1 MRVFL
6 LLCAILFCIAIVQ
19 GQQTT
24 GRKSLTC
31 SQSSLASCR
40 CRKKNVVTCDK
51 ADCMNKMPTGDISL
65 DDRRKITSLR
75 IVNQKD
81 LTEISNE
88 DLRGLTNLVYAK
100 IAKNNI
106 ATIGNNAF
114 DDLQNLKK
122 LDLHAN
128 KLTSVPHAISRLPNL
143 EQLNLGANGIKRI
156 SNSELMSNTNLL
168 FLILRNNELTDFPA
182 TLPRNIRK
190 LSLVHNK
197 IRSVGDVRHLNQLQ
211 LLRLDG
217 NELTSIPNAQNNIS
231 SNVEE
236 LTLCSNEIT
245 ADSINRVDALQGLT
259 KLRKL
264 RLAGNKKISTVSSNF
279 LRSASGLREL
289 DMSECGI
296 SHIASDA
303 FACASQLQYIGLNGN
318 NLQEY
323 DGAWVVN
330 NRRLRVL
337 HLSKNPWRCTCEMV
351 KQLNDLEDEVGA
363 RIERVLRKH
372 GDDVTN
378 SLKFKNDFNLTQCSE
393 VEEDLQEGIDA
404 ETSRHDLTQY
414 RDASC
419 VGDATQWKFQK
430 RRESCE
436 DVKTIPQN
444 NEQLPIEEDDEVEEN
459 EVGEENEAEE
469 EETEEEIELTRPT
482 TRRQTTTTSTTTTT
496 TTTTQA
502 PTTTTE
508 EQKTCTK
515 DGKRCV
521 LPWIDDGVSYNSCK
535 WQSGGWLSSGYYW
548 CLNDVDAG
556 SWSYCWEER
565 CVQD

>member
-1 MRVFL
+1 M
-6 LLCAILFCIAIVQ
+6 
-19 GQQTT
+19 
-24 GRKSLTC
+24 
-31 SQSSLASCR
+31 
-40 CRKKNVVTCDK
+40 TCDK
-51 ADCMNKMPTGDISL
+51 ADCMNKMPTSDISV

-75 IVNQKD
+75 IANQKD
-81 LTEISNE
+81 LTEISDE

-106 ATIGNNAF
+106 ASIGNNAF

-128 KLTSVPHAISRLPNL
+128 KLTSVPRAISRLPNL
-143 EQLNLGANGIKRI
+143 EQLNLGANSIKRI
-156 SNSELMSNTNLL
+156 SNSELISNTNLL
-168 FLILRNNELTDFPA
+168 FLILRNNELTEFPA
-182 TLPRNIRK
+182 ALPRSIRK
-190 LSLVHNK
+190 LSLVNNK
-197 IRSVGDVRHLNQLQ
+197 IQSVGNVHHLQQLE

-236 LTLCSNEIT
+236 LTLCSNKIT
-245 ADSINRVDALQGLT
+245 AESINRADALQGLT

-318 NLQEY
+318 DLRDY

-351 KQLNDLEDEVGA
+351 KQLKDLKDEVGA

-372 GDDVTN
+372 GSDAIN
-378 SLKFKNDFNLTQCSE
+378 NIKFKNDFNITECNE
-393 VEEDLQEGIDA
+393 VEEDLQEGIEADVSGA
-404 ETSRHDLTQY
+404 ITQY
-414 RDASC
+414 SDASC

-436 DVKTIPQN
+436 DASDVNIIPTN
-444 NEQLPIEEDDEVEEN
+444 NEPLPVEEDFESEKEVEKEN
-459 EVGEENEAEE
+459 DTEEEEAEE
-469 EETEEEIELTRPT
+469 EIEWERPT
-482 TRRQTTTTSTTTTT
+482 TRRRTTTTSTTTTT
-496 TTTTQA
+496 TTTVPTTQA
-502 PTTTTE
+502 PTEATAE
-508 EQKTCTK
+508 LKTCTK

-521 LPWIDDGVSYNSCK
+521 LPWTDDGISYNSCK
-535 WQSGGWLSSGYYW
+535 WRPGGWISSGYYW
-548 CLNDVDAG
+548 CLNDVESG
-556 SWSYCWEER
+556 SWSYCFEEE